1 MTTNNGVSNT
11 IVRLVEPR
19 SRTVVASGDA
29 ALLQNTALSNPD
41 VTIDDQGEIVVVT
54 VTATAPG
61 IIRGTSVQV
70 EVTEALPVEGFR
82 S

>member
-1 MTTNNGVSNT
+1 M
-11 IVRLVEPR
+11 
-19 SRTVVASGDA
+19 ASGDA